1 MQMPSSSDA
10 LADVVGASTGVLF
23 DFDGPICDVFRGLPA
38 PQVAVELAEIVA
50 SRAPELADRAR
61 ATDDPMEIHRLSQE
75 GGATLL
81 CDVEAALTA
90 AEVAAVKVAGPPV
103 AGAVQALAA
112 ARESNRRVAVV
123 SNNSAE
129 CVREYLAI
137 HGIDGTVDAVV
148 GRPVLRPDLMK
159 PDPHPL
165 RAAAAALGVE
175 PTALVLIGDSTTD
188 VEAARAAGVRSIGF
202 ANKPRKRSTLADAG
216 ADVVVVGMDT
226 VADALASAGAV
237 QRRV

>member
-1 MQMPSSSDA
+1 MPRSSEV
-10 LADVVGASTGVLF
+10 LADVVGTSAGVLF

-38 PQVAVELAEIVA
+38 PEVAVELAEIVA
-50 SRAPELADRAR
+50 SRAPALANRAR

-75 GGATLL
+75 GGAALL
-81 CDVEAALTA
+81 SVVEAALTA

-103 AGAVQALAA
+103 AGAVQALTA
-112 ARESNRRVAVV
+112 ARESSRRVAVV

-137 HGIDGTVDAVV
+137 HGIGGTVDAVV

-165 RAAAAALGVE
+165 LAAAEALDVK
-175 PTALVLIGDSTTD
+175 PAALVLIGDSTTD

-202 ANKPRKRSTLADAG
+202 ANKPRKQSTLAEAG
-216 ADVVVVGMDT
+216 ADVVVVAMDA
-226 VADALASAGAV
+226 VADALASAGV
-237 QRRV
+237 IQRRP